1 MFKDWHA
8 THQEQPTKKTWG
20 FGICCCVRQ
29 QHHQQM
35 NPARNWM
42 PRQSEQP
49 NAPCDHQVRGAL

>member
-8 THQEQPTKKTWG
+8 TRQEQPTKKTWG

-35 NPARNWM
+35 NPAAIGCLDSRNNRT
-42 PRQSEQP
+42 PP
-49 NAPCDHQVRGAL
+49 VTIK